1 MVPRFGAH
9 HFCLNVPEKF
19 SQPGNHFL
27 AKPCMKSE
35 MNCRMGEVTRYG
47 VKSVAGGVKKL
58 QRRMGRTYQQG
69 WDRAKS
75 GVNRQVCCSG

>member
-1 MVPRFGAH
+1 
-9 HFCLNVPEKF
+9 
-19 SQPGNHFL
+19 
-27 AKPCMKSE
+27 
-35 MNCRMGEVTRYG
+35 MGEVTRYG

-75 GVNRQVCCSG
+75 GVNRQVCYTHLYLQGGPSPRGLGWVDLDLGCSITLLGQ